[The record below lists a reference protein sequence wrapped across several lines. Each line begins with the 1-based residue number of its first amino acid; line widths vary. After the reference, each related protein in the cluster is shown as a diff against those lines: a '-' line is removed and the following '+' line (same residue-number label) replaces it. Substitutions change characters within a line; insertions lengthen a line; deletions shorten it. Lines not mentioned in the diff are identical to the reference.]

1 MWEWEEWVSFEAEG
15 REFPS
20 LQELYIRGC
29 PKLKGNLPK
38 QLPSVV
44 KVEISESKE
53 LVNTLMAEESLQKRL
68 LDYHDKIL
76 FVSDETGSAESSLS
90 KSQYAAA
97 AECSLHMTQGVVQ
110 SSFDM
115 TLGDT
120 QSSLAITQGAAV
132 AECSL
137 LVAQSVAAAECSF
150 SIIQKVNN
158 GSPEVLKNK
167 LQSLLLVVDD
177 AEEKQYRSKV
187 VK

>member
-1 MWEWEEWVSFEAEG
+1 MWEWEEWVSFEPEG
-15 REFPS
+15 REFPC

-44 KVEISESKE
+44 KVEIFESKK

-97 AECSLHMTQGVVQ
+97 AKCSLPIVGNFNQN
-110 SSFDM
+110 SN
-115 TLGDT
+115 L
-120 QSSLAITQGAAV
+120 
-132 AECSL
+132 
-137 LVAQSVAAAECSF
+137 
-150 SIIQKVNN
+150 
-158 GSPEVLKNK
+158 
-167 LQSLLLVVDD
+167 
-177 AEEKQYRSKV
+177 
-187 VK
+187 